1 MELYRE
7 QVLSRIDERQM
18 ANEARKR
25 EIRQKLEMVNE
36 IVNRIITKE

>member
-18 ANEARKR
+18 ASEARKK
-25 EIRQKLEMVNE
+25 ETRQKLEMVDE
-36 IVNRIITKE
+36 ILKRLITKE